1 MNGLHLFIDNSN
13 VFIEGQ
19 RVARE
24 TFFYDDSLVVRFRIN
39 YGGLLDFVRQSRE
52 LKEAVLVGSR
62 PPSNDAL
69 WNRLKNLGIEPRV
82 FDRSFYTGKEK
93 RVDAELTNAIRDT
106 LEKNALEKNPTP
118 GTIAL
123 VAGDADYVPVIERC
137 IERKWSV
144 ELYFWAQAS
153 SYLKNMPD
161 VKFVD
166 LAEGFKEISFLE
178 KELP

>member
-24 TFFYDDSLVVRFRIN
+24 TFHYDDSLVLRFRIN
-39 YGGLLDFVRQSRE
+39 YGELLEFIRQGRKLE
-52 LKEAVLVGSR
+52 ETVLVGSR
-62 PPSNDAL
+62 PPPNDAL
-69 WNRLKNLGIEPRV
+69 WDRLKSLGIDARI
-82 FDRSFYTGKEK
+82 FDRSIYTGKEK
-93 RVDAELTNAIRDT
+93 RVDAEMTNAIRDT
-106 LEKNALEKNPTP
+106 LEDDPEP

-123 VAGDADYVPVIERC
+123 VAGDADYIPTLERC
-137 IERKWSV
+137 IKKRWAI

-153 SYLKNMPD
+153 SSLKQLPG

-166 LAEGFKEISFLE
+166 LASGFDRITFLAKEMA
-178 KELP
+178 

>member
-24 TFFYDDSLVVRFRIN
+24 TFLFDDPLVLRFRIN
-39 YGGLLDFVRQSRE
+39 YGGLLEFIRTGRKLE
-52 LKEAVLVGSR
+52 EAVLAGSR
-62 PPSNDAL
+62 PPANDAL
-69 WNRLKNLGIEPRV
+69 WNRLKTLGIEPRI
-82 FDRSFYTGKEK
+82 FDRSFYTGREK

-106 LEKNALEKNPTP
+106 LEDNPTL

-123 VAGDADYVPVIERC
+123 VAGDADYIPTLERC
-137 IERKWSV
+137 LKKKWSV
-144 ELYFWAQAS
+144 ELCFWAQSTAS
-153 SYLKNMPD
+153 DLKRLSG
-161 VKFVD
+161 VTFTD
-166 LAEGFKEISFLE
+166 LATGFKDITFLE

>member
-24 TFFYDDSLVVRFRIN
+24 TFLYDDPLVLRFRIN
-39 YGGLLDFVRQSRE
+39 YGGLLEFVRQERKLE
-52 LKEAVLVGSR
+52 ETVLVGSR
-62 PPSNDAL
+62 PPPNDAL
-69 WNRLKNLGIEPRV
+69 WNRLKALGIEPRI
-82 FDRSFYTGKEK
+82 FDRSIFTGKEK
-93 RVDAELTNAIRDT
+93 RVDAEMTNAIRDT
-106 LEKNALEKNPTP
+106 LEDNAEP

-123 VAGDADYVPVIERC
+123 VAGDADYLPTLERC
-137 IERKWSV
+137 IKKRWAI
-144 ELYFWAQAS
+144 ELYFWAQAAS
-153 SYLKNMPD
+153 ALKQLPG

-166 LAEGFKEISFLE
+166 LATGFNRVTFLE